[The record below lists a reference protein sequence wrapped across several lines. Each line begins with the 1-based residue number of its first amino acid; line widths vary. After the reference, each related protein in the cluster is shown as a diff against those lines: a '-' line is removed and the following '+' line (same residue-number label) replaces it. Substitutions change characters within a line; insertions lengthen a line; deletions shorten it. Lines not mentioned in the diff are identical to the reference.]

1 VKAHCIDAFSGV
13 WVNDSMDRV
22 NLESSDLKGYTL
34 IAVGFVMMC
43 IADEASN
50 IFWLLNW
57 M

>member
-1 VKAHCIDAFSGV
+1 MKAHCIDAFSGV